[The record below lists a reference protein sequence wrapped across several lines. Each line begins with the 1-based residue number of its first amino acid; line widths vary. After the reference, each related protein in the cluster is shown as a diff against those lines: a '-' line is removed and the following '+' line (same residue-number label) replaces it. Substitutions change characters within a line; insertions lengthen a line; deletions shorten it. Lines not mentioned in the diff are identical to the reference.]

1 MSDSKPIPMSTSIPG
16 SPYQFKSLLQTGW
29 FYPLLACFVLLL
41 LLSAKQIGSYDL
53 GTHLKAGQW
62 IVQKHSAPDKDH
74 FTYTQTSRDYLDS
87 NGLYQVLLYLLQNNF
102 GYPSLVL
109 LGLIV
114 LAAFFFLLL
123 WRVKLSHASPGLAC
137 LCLLLSLLMMERRF
151 LVRPEIFSWL
161 FLCLTL
167 LVLDLRTRNKDFLY
181 LLPLIQLFW
190 VNIEG
195 LFILGWFAMA
205 AYALSGF
212 FHQKKW

>member
-41 LLSAKQIGSYDL
+41 LLSAKQIGSYEL

-62 IVQKHSAPDKDH
+62 IGQNHSAPDKDH

-114 LAAFFFLLL
+114 LAAFFFLFL
-123 WRVKLSHASPGLAC
+123 WRVQIFPLPPLRGC
-137 LCLLLSLLMMERRF
+137 LFFLFFLPLLLPRCLLL
-151 LVRPEIFSWL
+151 PPIFIS
-161 FLCLTL
+161 
-167 LVLDLRTRNKDFLY
+167 
-181 LLPLIQLFW
+181 
-190 VNIEG
+190 
-195 LFILGWFAMA
+195 
-205 AYALSGF
+205 
-212 FHQKKW
+212 